1 MVRAGRLVA
10 DVAHPLRARWNRGR
24 LRRAHLGT
32 AEQRLQEVL
41 EAIEYTASRAS
52 GLSCRPIMPLGHGVS
67 LGVKCRCIV
76 H

>member
-10 DVAHPLRARWNRGR
+10 DVAHPLRARRDRGR
-24 LRRAHLGT
+24 LRRAHLGA

-41 EAIEYTASRAS
+41 EAPENPASRAS

-67 LGVKCRCIV
+67 LKVKRECMV